1 MINPF
6 ETEHEELLSL
16 ASGIMVENEVADALI
31 NAEVLGEQQ
40 FVEFSKSNLLSDDPD
55 IFTKLKR
62 NKIQTFSSTK
72 QLSVQN
78 KDGKKTSIEMNR
90 NLFARLLVI
99 AKSRKVDLKELLSY
113 SLGTYP
119 LSLSTTTGG
128 LVKTAKSKLFDIL
141 EDEAGNP
148 EADMRAF
155 NNNAIIVDAMA
166 VVQSI
171 KGKWKTFR
179 ELADAILNSLTKLA
193 RQWNCTRLDFVA
205 DRYPAL
211 SIKNTE
217 RRRRAERGTQRVHI
231 FGKDQNV
238 SKQWKKYL
246 SCGENKESLVTFLC
260 EHWRSCSSLRLG
272 GISTMYVTVR
282 EKCYAISLGDSEDD
296 PVKSEIVSIL
306 QSNHEEADTRLLLHA
321 KHATATHERIII
333 KSPDTDVF
341 ILSIAMQPSFPKELY
356 MMTGTGNRFRCIPV
370 SKISNKMGVEIC
382 GCLPGFHAFTGS

>member
-6 ETEHEELLSL
+6 ETEQEELLAL
-16 ASGIMVENEVADALI
+16 ASGVMVDNQVADNLL

-40 FVEFSKSNLLSDDPD
+40 FVKFSKSNLLSDDPD

-72 QLSVQN
+72 QLSVKGQ
-78 KDGKKTSIEMNR
+78 DGKRNSIVMNR

-113 SLGTYP
+113 SLGPYP

-141 EDEAGNP
+141 EDEAENP
-148 EADMRAF
+148 EDDMRAF
-155 NNNAIIVDAMA
+155 NNNAIIVDGMA

-171 KGKWKTFR
+171 KGKWKTFG
-179 ELADAILNSLTKLA
+179 EFADAILNSLAKLA

-205 DRYPAL
+205 DRYPVL

-217 RRRRAERGTQRVHI
+217 RRRRAEKGVQRVHI

-238 SKQWKKYL
+238 PKQWKKYL
-246 SCGENKESLVTFLC
+246 SCGENKESLVVFLC

-272 GISTMYVTVR
+272 GISTMYVTAK
-282 EKCYAISLGDSEDD
+282 EKCYLISRGDSDDD
-296 PVKSEIVSIL
+296 PVRREVVSIL

-321 KHATATHERIII
+321 KHAAATYDRIII

-341 ILSIAMQPSFPKELY
+341 ILSIAMQPAFPKELY
-356 MMTGTGNRFRCIPV
+356 VMTGTGNRFRCIPV
-370 SKISNKMGVEIC
+370 STISNNLGVEIC
-382 GCLPGFHAFTGS
+382 RCLPGFHAFTGS

>member
-6 ETEHEELLSL
+6 ETEHEELISL
-16 ASGIMVENEVADALI
+16 ASGIMVQNQMADTLL

-40 FVEFSKSNLLSDDPD
+40 FVEFSKSNLLTDDPD

-78 KDGKKTSIEMNR
+78 KDGKKTSIVMNR

-99 AKSRKVDLKELLSY
+99 AKSRKVYLKELLSY

-166 VVQSI
+166 VIQSI
-171 KGKWKTFR
+171 KGKWKTFG
-179 ELADAILNSLTKLA
+179 ELADTILNTLTKLA

-217 RRRRAERGTQRVHI
+217 RGRRAEKGTQRVHI

-238 SKQWKKYL
+238 PKQWKKYL

-272 GISTMYVTVR
+272 GILTMYVTVR
-282 EKCYAISLGDSEDD
+282 EKCYIISLGDSDDD
-296 PVKSEIVSIL
+296 PVRSEVVSIL

-356 MMTGTGNRFRCIPV
+356 LMTGIGNRFRCIPV
-370 SKISNKMGVEIC
+370 SKISNNMGVEIC
-382 GCLPGFHAFTGS
+382 GCLLGFHAFTGS

>member
-6 ETEHEELLSL
+6 ETEHEELLAL
-16 ASGIMVENEVADALI
+16 ASGVVVENQVADTLL

-40 FVEFSKSNLLSDDPD
+40 FVEFSKSNLLSDDAD
-55 IFTKLKR
+55 IFKKLQR
-62 NKIQTFSSTK
+62 NKMQTFSSTK
-72 QLSVQN
+72 QLSVQEKN
-78 KDGKKTSIEMNR
+78 GKKTSIAMNR
-90 NLFARLLVI
+90 NLFPRLLVI
-99 AKSRKVDLKELLSY
+99 GKSRKVELKELLSY

-128 LVKTAKSKLFDIL
+128 LVKTAKSKLFDFFQN
-141 EDEAGNP
+141 EAGNP
-148 EADMRAF
+148 EADMRVF

-166 VVQSI
+166 AVQSI
-171 KGKWKTFR
+171 KGKWKTFG
-179 ELADAILNSLTKLA
+179 ELADAILNSLIKLA

-217 RRRRAERGTQRVHI
+217 RGRRAEKGIQRVHT

-238 SKQWKKYL
+238 PKQWKKFP

-272 GISTMYVTVR
+272 GISTMYVTVKG
-282 EKCYAISLGDSEDD
+282 KCYAISLGDSDD
-296 PVKSEIVSIL
+296 EPVRGEVVSIL

-321 KHATATHERIII
+321 KHSAATHERI

-356 MMTGTGNRFRCIPV
+356 VMAGTGNRYQCILV
-370 SKISNKMGVEIC
+370 SKISDNLGEEVC
-382 GCLPGFHAFTGS
+382 ACLPGFHAFTGS